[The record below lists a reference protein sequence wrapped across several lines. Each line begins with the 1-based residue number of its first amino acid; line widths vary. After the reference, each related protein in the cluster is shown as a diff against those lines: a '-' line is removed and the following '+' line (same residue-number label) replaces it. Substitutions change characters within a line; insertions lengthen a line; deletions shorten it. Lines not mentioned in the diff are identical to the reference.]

1 MQNEDHLL
9 PQRLPQLSLAFPDR
23 ENQIVRASITV
34 KGFIL

>member
-9 PQRLPQLSLAFPDR
+9 PQRLPQLSLTFPDG
-23 ENQIVRASITV
+23 ENQIVKVSIAV